1 MWFEFWNDWKLIVR
15 NIIVCWNP
23 LFSQRNWQTLHL
35 DSWWSWAR
43 FPITL
48 IFFWTFFLPPY
59 QVSTQCLSSSK
70 WLTRGGR
77 RRRCVHFCAMHSQC
91 LPKTVKF
98 RSLIPF
104 LVSCRAL
111 LCRVFVCDVCCTS
124 LARRSHYGRVLQCM
138 QSVTSVFPESLPG
151 PELLICLVPC
161 ATCSVLRNTLDVH
174 VGSLRSEGL
183 VIILS
188 FEGLLAQNGLG
199 ASLFLVLVL
208 VGSADTLLTLPGR
221 RNAYEWCAVIGWS
234 TESRRNGTP
243 AMDLG
248 YEYVAWCMLV

>member
-1 MWFEFWNDWKLIVR
+1 MSHILYRIFYTTAQNLGIPFNCNDMRKEGEKER
-15 NIIVCWNP
+15 E
-23 LFSQRNWQTLHL
+23 R
-35 DSWWSWAR
+35 
-43 FPITL
+43 
-48 IFFWTFFLPPY
+48 
-59 QVSTQCLSSSK
+59 
-70 WLTRGGR
+70 RGWGGYI
-77 RRRCVHFCAMHSQC
+77 
-91 LPKTVKF
+91 

-124 LARRSHYGRVLQCM
+124 LAKRSHYGRVLQCM

-174 VGSLRSEGL
+174 VGSLRFEGL
-183 VIILS
+183 VIILR

-221 RNAYEWCAVIGWS
+221 RNAYEWCAVIG
-234 TESRRNGTP
+234 
-243 AMDLG
+243 
-248 YEYVAWCMLV
+248 